1 MDGLIERH
9 GYRRNDR
16 GFYQAVEPND
26 KRIALFCHAGLT
38 RVVLSHVFNIPYQ
51 MIGSRFLA
59 WFTGVT
65 VIRFKHDVEV
75 GTEVAPYLYS
85 FGDVGHLQGDPH

>member
-1 MDGLIERH
+1 
-9 GYRRNDR
+9 
-16 GFYQAVEPND
+16 
-26 KRIALFCHAGLT
+26 
-38 RVVLSHVFNIPYQ
+38 

-85 FGDVGHLQGDPH
+85 FGDMGHLQGDPH